1 MATDY
6 PYPPDW
12 RDAARKDW
20 NRVTALLGLGDAEG
34 AAVFLHMND
43 PTSESANGGNCQ
55 AVRSERASRG
65 TPETPRTLC
74 SHHWNRRSI
83 VPEMNAR
90 TLEHPNSRT
99 LFREE

>member
-1 MATDY
+1 MATDSLY
-6 PYPPDW
+6 SPDW

-20 NRVTALLGLGDAEG
+20 SRVSALLGLDDVEG
-34 AAVFLHMND
+34 AAFFLHMND
-43 PTSESANGGNCQ
+43 LTSESTNGANCQ

-74 SHHWNRRSI
+74 SHRWNRRSI

-90 TLEHPNSRT
+90 TLEHPNGRT